1 MTASTTRPAK
11 PRRARHDP
19 DAYAAKWAALSA
31 RLEKFREDAGD
42 EAAQEAQLLAALATF
57 GEHLS
62 ERNALLTVMQDPG
75 ATEVRTYRQWQDSG
89 RQVTAYPLG
98 EEGITLVRFRG
109 TGKAGDTAQAD
120 AAFGSKPE
128 QHDVTADD
136 ARDAAAK
143 PSSRFGLYTVHDI
156 RRTVPLTCGEC
167 SRPMRRTGYDAE
179 AKRDTWAHQ
188 GVTAAQAGH
197 PARQRT
203 RAEIAARTA
212 LEAPV
217 A

>member
-1 MTASTTRPAK
+1 MATSTKRPAK
-11 PRRARHDP
+11 PRRAKHDP
-19 DAYAAKWAALSA
+19 DAYAAKWDALSG
-31 RLEKFREDAGD
+31 RLEQFRKDAGD
-42 EAAQEAQLLAALATF
+42 EAAQEAQLMAALATF

-62 ERNALLTVMQDPG
+62 ERNALLTVMQDPD

-109 TGKAGDTAQAD
+109 TGKAEETEQAD
-120 AAFGSKPE
+120 AAFGAKPE

-136 ARDAAAK
+136 AKAAK
-143 PSSRFGLYTVHDI
+143 PSRRFGLYTVHDI

-167 SRPMRRTGYDAE
+167 SRPMRRTGYDTE
-179 AKRDTWAHQ
+179 AKRDTWAHE

-212 LEAPV
+212 PAGAV